1 MAIKKTNIMWN
12 GLVLTEEINTE
23 TGVMQIKDAEGKL
36 GVLAQGTGSNWN
48 LVNPSTFKNLYTN
61 ATGKNLNSDQ
71 FETQFYKQTSVFN
84 DHRAESLTTTANNAN
99 DGGKLATQYF
109 ESGIPGMKNPVTGQ
123 YVNQD
128 GSITSSNPFS
138 NDPSTVVDSNNPN
151 TGGANDS
158 INSETGADVNGSGDS
173 SAPGGADALGNQNI
187 KTFTAGGSQDILRY
201 PLEMPNGFEYDYI
214 SIQAAEYK
222 PSGLEAQAGD
232 LSQANVG
239 GKRFETV
246 ILPMQP
252 NLSESHSVNYD
263 DSSANFMQLA
273 GGQLAEGAIKGLG
286 SGDFAKIGEAGKQA
300 LANAQSI
307 AGDNATKSY
316 LAAYFV
322 GQAVGTN
329 LVGRATGMVVNP
341 NMTVLFSGPTL
352 RSFQFSFPM
361 TPRSADEAIVI
372 RKIVR
377 AFKRNSLPQR
387 SGSTAFLMTPR
398 VFLLKYIFKSNSTT
412 QATHPFL
419 NKFKPCMLASFNVSY
434 TPDNS
439 YMTLKDGS
447 MTRYTIDLTFKEV
460 VPNYADEY
468 NQIDEPNMGF

>member
-151 TGGANDS
+151 TGGVNDS

-222 PSGLEAQAGD
+222 PSGLEAQTGD

-252 NLSESHSVNYD
+252 NLSESNSVNYE

-316 LAAYFV
+316 LAAYFA

-329 LVGRATGMVVNP
+329 LVGRSTGMVVNP

>member
-23 TGVMQIKDAEGKL
+23 TGVMQIKDVEGKL

-71 FETQFYKQTSVFN
+71 FEEQFYKQTSVFN
-84 DHRAESLTTTANNAN
+84 GHRSESLTTTANNTN
-99 DGGKLATQYF
+99 DNGKLATQYF
-109 ESGIPGMKNPVTGQ
+109 ELGIPGMKNPVTGQ

-128 GSITSSNPFS
+128 GSITSSDPFS
-138 NDPSTVVDSNNPN
+138 NDPTAVVDSVSPN
-151 TGGANDS
+151 TGDVNNS
-158 INSETGADVNGSGDS
+158 INSETGTDINGSGDS
-173 SAPGGADALGNQNI
+173 STPGGADALGNQFI
-187 KTFTAGGSQDILRY
+187 KTFTVGGSQDILRY

-222 PSGLEAQAGD
+222 PSGLEAQTGD

-252 NLSESHSVNYD
+252 NLSESNTVNYE

-273 GGQLAEGAIKGLG
+273 GGKAAMGAIEGIGGLDG
-286 SGDFAKIGEAGKQA
+286 EKIMAAGKAA
-300 LANAQSI
+300 LESAQSV
-307 AGDNATKSY
+307 AKDNATKSY
-316 LAAYFV
+316 LAAYFA

-361 TPRSADEAIVI
+361 TPRSGDEARLI

-419 NKFKPCMLASFNVSY
+419 NKFKPCMLTSFNVSY